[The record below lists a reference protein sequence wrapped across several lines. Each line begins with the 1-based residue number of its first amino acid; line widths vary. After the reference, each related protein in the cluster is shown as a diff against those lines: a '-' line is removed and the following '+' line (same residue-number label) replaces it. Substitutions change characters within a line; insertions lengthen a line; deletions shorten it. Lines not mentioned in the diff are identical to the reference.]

1 MRDFSLPIATAYA
14 LCFAFGV
21 VGLIQLAGM
30 DFVRRAYLR
39 WGYPAWTARLTG
51 GVELLTAVLLAS
63 SNARPLGIVLAAGIN
78 FISVVLLLKNRAY
91 LLALPGIAVTA
102 VLPIMLLPIQ

>member
-1 MRDFSLPIATAYA
+1 MHEFSLPIATAYT

-21 VGLIQLAGM
+21 VGLVQFAGI

-51 GVELLTAVLLAS
+51 GVELLSALLLAS
-63 SNARPLGIVLAAGIN
+63 ASARPLGVALAAGIN
-78 FISVVLLLKNRAY
+78 FIVVVLLLKNRAY

-102 VLPIMLLPIQ
+102 VLPIMLLPI